1 MEFYMFLLRVP
12 EMRPI
17 GYCRIPQAGT
27 LGKYLLTQIDE
38 PRFAED
44 AKQRVRSWNR
54 VHHKTPVA
62 KRNRGFV
69 LMTDKKARLFMVKT
83 GSHPQEFK
91 PENIEKHYDGLWR
104 TIEKRG
110 RIWYNKI
117 N

>member
-1 MEFYMFLLRVP
+1 MQT
-12 EMRPI
+12 
-17 GYCRIPQAGT
+17 G
-27 LGKYLLTQIDE
+27 E
-38 PRFAED
+38 PRFVKD

>member
-1 MEFYMFLLRVP
+1 MLSLRILRRKKYALVAQLD
-12 EMRPI
+12 RAQASDAW
-17 GYCRIPQAGT
+17 CRWF
-27 LGKYLLTQIDE
+27 E
-38 PRFAED
+38 
-44 AKQRVRSWNR
+44 SNR